1 MAGVTGAIWVVAE
14 TNADGSLARIGA
26 EVATLARTISKAAN
40 VEAAGIVLGADP
52 AAAATE
58 LATYLPR
65 VVAVTDA
72 AAADH
77 AWASIAAQRVAEV
90 IGADAPTLVLTG
102 AGPDGRDVAGTLMAL
117 LDGAVLVNATA
128 VTWDGGESVEMSVF
142 GGKLVTTSR
151 FADAAPVRIITLRP
165 NVVSAEPA
173 GSVGTVEAMTPK
185 GELSLPAV
193 KVVDRIEEASAAAP
207 IEEAR
212 IIVAGGR
219 GVGGEDG
226 FALVRDIAQQL
237 GGAVGATRAA
247 VDSGWIPYA
256 QQIGQTGKI
265 VKPKLYLAL
274 GISGAIQHKVGMQT
288 AETIIAVNRD
298 PDAPIADFADM
309 IVIGDLFDVGK
320 ALLEKLKARTA

>member
-1 MAGVTGAIWVVAE
+1 MAGIWVVAE
-14 TNADGSLARIGA
+14 PNADGSLAKIGA
-26 EVATLARTISKAAN
+26 EVATLARTMAKTASI
-40 VEAAGIVLGADP
+40 EATGIVVGADP
-52 AAAATE
+52 ARAAAE

-65 VVAVTDA
+65 VLAIIDA
-72 AAADH
+72 TAADH
-77 AWASIAAQRVAEV
+77 AWATIAAQRAAEV
-90 IGADAPTLVLTG
+90 VDVTGPTLILTG

-117 LDGAVLVNATA
+117 LDGGVLVNATA
-128 VTWDGGESVEMSVF
+128 AKWDDGESVEMSVF

-151 FADAAPVRIITLRP
+151 FADATGVRIITVRP
-165 NVVSAEPA
+165 NVVAAEPA
-173 GSVGTVEAMTPK
+173 ASAGTVEAVTPK
-185 GELSLPAV
+185 GELTLPAV

-219 GVGGEDG
+219 GVGGQEG
-226 FALVRDIAQQL
+226 FDLVRQIAEQL

-265 VKPKLYLAL
+265 VKPRLYLAL

-309 IVIGDLFDVGK
+309 IVLGDLFEVGK
-320 ALLEKLKARTA
+320 ALLAQLRTKSA

>member
-1 MAGVTGAIWVVAE
+1 MASATGTIWVVAE

-26 EVATLARTISKAAN
+26 EVATLARTMA
-40 VEAAGIVLGADP
+40 EAASLEATGIVVGADP
-52 AAAATE
+52 VAAATE
-58 LATYLPR
+58 LANYLPR

-72 AAADH
+72 TAADH
-77 AWASIAAQRVAEV
+77 AWAAIAAQRAAEV
-90 IGADAPTLVLTG
+90 IDATGPTLILTG
-102 AGPDGRDVAGTLMAL
+102 AGPDGRDLAGTLMAL
-117 LDGAVLVNATA
+117 LDSGVLVNATA
-128 VTWDGGESVEMSVF
+128 VKWDNGESVEMSVF

-151 FADAAPVRIITLRP
+151 FAEGAGVRIITVRP
-165 NVVSAEPA
+165 NVVSAELA
-173 GSVGTVEAMTPK
+173 GSAGKVEAIAPK

-193 KVVDRIEEASAAAP
+193 KVVDRIDEAAAAAP

-212 IIVAGGR
+212 VIVAGGR
-219 GVGGEDG
+219 GVGGEEG
-226 FALVRDIAQQL
+226 FALVRDIAEQL

-320 ALLEKLKARTA
+320 ALLEKLKSRSG

>member
-1 MAGVTGAIWVVAE
+1 MA
-14 TNADGSLARIGA
+14 
-26 EVATLARTISKAAN
+26 KAAS
-40 VEAAGIVLGADP
+40 VDVAGIVVGADP

-65 VVAVTDA
+65 VVAVTDPL
-72 AAADH
+72 AADH
-77 AWASIAAQRVAEV
+77 AWAAIAAQRAAEV
-90 IGADAPTLVLTG
+90 IGAEGPTLILTG
-102 AGPDGRDVAGTLMAL
+102 AGPDGRDVAGMLLAL

-128 VTWDGGESVEMSVF
+128 ATWENGESVEMSVF

-151 FADAAPVRIITLRP
+151 FAEAAGVRIITLRP

-173 GSVGTVEAMTPK
+173 GSAGKVEAVTPK
-185 GELSLPAV
+185 AELTLPAV

-219 GVGGEDG
+219 GVGGEEG
-226 FALVRDIAQQL
+226 FALVLEIAEQL

-309 IVIGDLFDVGK
+309 IVIGDLFAVGK
-320 ALLEKLKARTA
+320 ALLEKLKAR

>member
-1 MAGVTGAIWVVAE
+1 MAGATGTIWVVAE

-26 EVATLARTISKAAN
+26 EVATLARTLAKAAS
-40 VEAAGIVLGADP
+40 VEAAGIVVGADP
-52 AAAATE
+52 KAAATE

-72 AAADH
+72 TAADH
-77 AWASIAAQRVAEV
+77 AWAAIAAQRAAEV
-90 IGADAPTLVLTG
+90 MDGDGPSLILIG
-102 AGPDGRDVAGTLMAL
+102 AGPDGRDVAGTLLAL
-117 LDGAVLVNATA
+117 LDGAALVNATA
-128 VTWDGGESVEMSVF
+128 VTWEKRETVEMSVF

-151 FADAAPVRIITLRP
+151 FAEAAGVRIITVRP

-173 GSVGTVEAMTPK
+173 GSAGTVEVVTPK
-185 GELSLPAV
+185 AELALPAV
-193 KVVDRIEEASAAAP
+193 KVIDRIEEASAAAP

-219 GVGGEDG
+219 GVGGEEG
-226 FALVRDIAQQL
+226 FTLVREIAERL

-298 PDAPIADFADM
+298 PDAPIADFADL
-309 IVIGDLFDVGK
+309 IVIGDLFEVGK
-320 ALLEKLKARTA
+320 ALLEQLKARPG